1 MRNRQSS
8 SNNVLSPVTAGH
20 PNINPYS
27 DYIRPLYHDGNVV
40 LEVECGGNNGLLYL
54 SKLCQGSK
62 GPCILYRDM
71 WLTPNEFQYVSGRE
85 TAKDWKRSIRH
96 YGKSMKLLLSKG
108 ILAVHP
114 PVCDCTGCRISSPV
128 NRNRLEEK
136 LTPEQVNNG
145 YCGSSITSTSKTVP
159 SMPVFGFNDY
169 LEEFNEINKSNKNNY
184 KNINPQIRKP
194 NGEKSQKLS
203 IEVKKEIRLTNII
216 DQLVINKTKSLNQC
230 EDKKS
235 NNSTDTV
242 ETDVNSIDTPGFS
255 GTTETRTVPV
265 ISETPVEHLPIET
278 SEEQIQTGLLL
289 NQPSVNKIKDLSYEE
304 REIQNIS
311 EVKQSNQ
318 TELLGIENLP
328 EVENSLNENQDEF
341 ESEAECSS
349 ETEDFIQPRA
359 EIQQTTDQIEQLNNY
374 AISGNTD
381 TVIQSSQLN
390 LDQHC
395 VKSDV
400 SIKTERVSPDLEL
413 GNCELST
420 TYSMAAWTKKQYE
433 MWTRNCT
440 DFIRNFAKY
449 NGLSTLQTP
458 CFMPSF
464 ETKLPTVQTMVDRQT
479 HSSPPVYGETQS
491 ETGESSNLV
500 RTSSTSQLEN
510 YLRTPP
516 KRTHGGE
523 HRSDPL
529 DLTVTTTKKPRID
542 DSIKMEAE
550 DFLMSFDDSQSCDSK
565 TSEIEIPKSTG
576 TIRCASVCTQQICP
590 DQSETVDVTQWNV
603 DDVVQFVTS
612 IESCTDYAE
621 KFREHCIDGTILPL
635 LTEDHLTLHL
645 GMKLGPALKLRS
657 TLAKLIDHCV
667 ICMHCIHCHGEN
679 QKTNISEN
687 K

>member
-1 MRNRQSS
+1 M
-8 SNNVLSPVTAGH
+8 
-20 PNINPYS
+20 
-27 DYIRPLYHDGNVV
+27 
-40 LEVECGGNNGLLYL
+40 
-54 SKLCQGSK
+54 
-62 GPCILYRDM
+62 
-71 WLTPNEFQYVSGRE
+71 
-85 TAKDWKRSIRH
+85 
-96 YGKSMKLLLSKG
+96 
-108 ILAVHP
+108 
-114 PVCDCTGCRISSPV
+114 
-128 NRNRLEEK
+128 EEK